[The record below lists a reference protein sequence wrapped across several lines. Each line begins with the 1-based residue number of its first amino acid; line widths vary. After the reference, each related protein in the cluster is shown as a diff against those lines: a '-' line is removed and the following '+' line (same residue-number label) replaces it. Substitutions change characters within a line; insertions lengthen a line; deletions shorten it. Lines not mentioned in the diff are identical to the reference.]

1 MENNK
6 KKNDLGAQ
14 LGNFMVKWKWPVLI
28 ATIILAVLTASGLQH
43 AGFNNDYRVFFSK
56 ENPQLKAFDALQ
68 KKYTKDD
75 NVYIVI
81 EPKNGKVFDRE
92 VLVAI
97 EELVDSAW
105 QTPYSSRVDAITNYQ
120 FTKAEADDMFVEDL
134 ISGAAEKS
142 DAAIKEAEQ
151 NALADP
157 ILKHRLINDDGSLT
171 GVNIVIKKPEAE
183 EYLAI
188 QAEKKRAAEAL
199 GIEVVTYPDVETEV
213 AAFVR
218 NQVSLLKEKHP
229 SIDTH
234 LSGVV
239 MLSNAFAEAA
249 NQDLSTLI
257 PAMYGII
264 ILTLILL
271 VLYNTGFLKGFFGKF
286 KSVST
291 ALSATIATVIILLFS
306 IFGGVGIM
314 SYLGVEL
321 TSVSVSAPTM
331 ILTLAVADSIHILI
345 TMLQGMRNGLSKNA
359 AIIESMR
366 VNFMP
371 VFITS
376 ATTVVGFLT
385 MNFSDSPP
393 FQDLGNIA
401 ATGVGLAFF
410 YSITL
415 MPALLS
421 ILPMWVKVKEGTS
434 TISNGSF
441 LDKIADFVIG
451 NRRAVFLGSVAL
463 TGVFIFIASR
473 NVLNEQFVEYFDDR
487 IEFRRATDYMAENL
501 TGIYTIEFS
510 VSANEEGG
518 ISNPEYLNTLQGFE
532 TWFENN
538 EKVVHVNSYTDVARK
553 VNKSMHGDDP
563 NENKLPDNREEA
575 AQYLL
580 LYEMSLPFGLDLN
593 NQINVDK
600 SETRFVATV
609 DNITATELIE
619 LSEGGEKWLDEHGI
633 KGESNLGISTAIM
646 FAHLTQRQIY
656 SMAEGGLWAILLISI
671 VLMIAMRSVK
681 FGLLSII
688 PNIVPVAMAFGVWY
702 FLSGQ
707 ITSGLAIV
715 FSMTIG
721 IVVDDTV
728 HLFSKYLR
736 ARREQNKS
744 PEEAIRYAFSTVGMA
759 IITTTIVLSAG
770 FFILGQSAFAM
781 NSGMALLTA
790 ITIII
795 ALIIDLVFLPVLIL
809 AIDKKKKKRALIP
822 KTDKGEIAISTT

>member
-1 MENNK
+1 MAKENFGSK
-6 KKNDLGAQ
+6 LGSFVVRWRWTI
-14 LGNFMVKWKWPVLI
+14 LLSTILI
-28 ATIILAVLTASGLQH
+28 AVIGASGLQY
-43 AGFNNDYRVFFSK
+43 AGFNNDYRVFFRDD
-56 ENPQLKAFDALQ
+56 NPQLVTNEALQ

-75 NVYIVI
+75 NVYVVI
-81 EPKNGKVFDRE
+81 QPKDGKVFDRE
-92 VLVAI
+92 VLIAI
-97 EELVDSAW
+97 EEFVDSAW

-120 FTKAEADDMFVEDL
+120 FTKAEGDDMFVEDL
-134 ISGAAEKS
+134 IYGAADLTDEQ
-142 DAAIKEAEQ
+142 IKEAEK

-157 ILKHRLINDDGSLT
+157 ILKHRLINEDASLT
-171 GVNIVIKKPEAE
+171 GVNIVIKKPESE
-183 EYLAI
+183 EYKAT
-188 QAEKKRAAEAL
+188 QAAKQRIADSL
-199 GIEVVTYPDVETEV
+199 GIEVTTYAETETEV
-213 AAFVR
+213 AVFVR
-218 NQVSLLKEKHP
+218 NQVELLKQKHP
-229 SIDTH
+229 SIETH

-239 MLSNAFAEAA
+239 MLSNAFGEAA
-249 NQDLSTLI
+249 GKDLSTLI
-257 PAMYGII
+257 PAMYLVI

-271 VLYNTGFLKGFFGKF
+271 VLYNTGFLSGVSGFL
-286 KSVST
+286 KSSVT
-291 ALSATIATVIILLFS
+291 ALSATFSTVLVLLFS
-306 IFGGVGIM
+306 ILGGVGIM

-345 TMLQGMRNGLSKNA
+345 SMLQGMRGGLPKNA
-359 AIIESMR
+359 AIIESLR
-366 VNFMP
+366 INFMP

-401 ATGVGLAFF
+401 AIGVALAFLF
-410 YSITL
+410 SVTL
-415 MPALLS
+415 LPALLS
-421 ILPMWVKVKEGTS
+421 ILPMWVKDRSKESVGARMTW
-434 TISNGSF
+434 
-441 LDKIADFVIG
+441 LDKLANFVIA
-451 NRRAVFLGSVAL
+451 RRRPLLFGSLGVTAL
-463 TGVFIFIASR
+463 LIFFASR
-473 NVLNEQFVEYFDDR
+473 NQLNEQFVEYFGEE
-487 IEFRRATDYMAENL
+487 IEFRRATDFMADNL
-501 TGIYTIEFS
+501 TGIYTIEYS
-510 VSANEEGG
+510 VSSGEEGG
-518 ISNPEYLNTLQGFE
+518 ISNPQFLNTLQSFE
-532 TWFENN
+532 EWFESN
-538 EKVVHVNSYTDVARK
+538 EKVVHVSAYSDVARK

-563 NENKLPDNREEA
+563 AEYKLPDNREEA

-619 LSEGGEKWLDEHGI
+619 LSESGEKWLSDNGI

-671 VLMIAMRSVK
+671 VLMIALRSFK
-681 FGLLSII
+681 FGLLSMI
-688 PNIVPVAMAFGVWY
+688 PNIVPVALAFGIWY

-744 PEEAIRYAFSTVGMA
+744 AEEAIRYAFSTVGMA
-759 IITTTIVLSAG
+759 IVTTTVVLSAG
-770 FFILGQSAFAM
+770 FFILGQSSFAM
-781 NSGMALLTA
+781 NSGMAILTA
-790 ITIII
+790 ITIIT
-795 ALIIDLVFLPVLIL
+795 ALVIDLLFLPTVIL
-809 AIDKKKKKRALIP
+809 EVDKDKKEAQKSTSFQQADSVLEP
-822 KTDKGEIAISTT
+822 AEAI

>member
-1 MENNK
+1 MENNSS
-6 KKNDLGAQ
+6 NGSFGSVLGR
-14 LGNFMVKWKWPVLI
+14 FVVRWRWPILIGTILI
-28 ATIILAVLTASGLQH
+28 AILGASGLQY
-43 AGFNNDYRVFFSK
+43 AGFNNDYRVFFS
-56 ENPQLKAFDALQ
+56 EDNPQLKTNDALQ

-75 NVYIVI
+75 NVYVVI
-81 EPKNGKVFDRE
+81 QPKNGKVFDRD
-92 VLVAI
+92 VLIAI
-97 EELVDSAW
+97 EEFVDSAW

-120 FTKAEADDMFVEDL
+120 FTKAEGDDMFVEDL
-134 ISGAAEKS
+134 IFGAADLTDEQ
-142 DAAIKEAEQ
+142 IKEAEK

-157 ILKHRLINDDGSLT
+157 ILQHRLINEDASLT
-171 GVNIVIKKPEAE
+171 GINIVIKKPDPE
-183 EYLAI
+183 EYKRI
-188 QAEKKRAAEAL
+188 QAEKQQMADSL
-199 GIEVVTYPDVETEV
+199 GIEVTTYAETETEV

-218 NQVSLLKEKHP
+218 NQVELLKEKHP
-229 SIDTH
+229 SIETH

-239 MLSNAFAEAA
+239 MLSNAFGEAA
-249 NQDLSTLI
+249 QKDLSTLI
-257 PAMYGII
+257 PAMYLVI

-271 VLYNTGFLKGFFGKF
+271 VLYNTGFLKGISGGL
-286 KSVST
+286 KSIVTAGSVTFST
-291 ALSATIATVIILLFS
+291 LLVLMFS
-306 IFGGVGIM
+306 ILGGVGIM

-345 TMLQGMRNGLSKNA
+345 TMLQGMRNGLAKKE

-385 MNFSDSPP
+385 MNFSDAPP
-393 FQDLGNIA
+393 FRDLGNIA

-410 YSITL
+410 FSVTL
-415 MPALLS
+415 LPALLA
-421 ILPMWVKVKEGTS
+421 ILPMWVKGKNDATQGAS
-434 TISNGSF
+434 LSW
-441 LDKIADFVIG
+441 LDNLANFVIAKRG
-451 NRRAVFLGSVAL
+451 PLLYGSIGVTALLVF
-463 TGVFIFIASR
+463 FASR
-473 NVLNEQFVEYFDDR
+473 NQLNEQFVEYFDDS
-487 IEFRRATDYMAENL
+487 IEFRRATDFMADNL
-501 TGIYTIEFS
+501 TGIYTIEYS
-510 VSANEEGG
+510 VSSGEEGG
-518 ISNPEYLNTLQGFE
+518 ISNPAFLNTLERFE
-532 TWFENN
+532 NWFEAND
-538 EKVVHVNSYTDVARK
+538 KVVHVSTYTDVARK
-553 VNKSMHGDDP
+553 VNKSMHSDNP
-563 NENKLPDNREEA
+563 SEYKLPDNREEA

-600 SETRFVATV
+600 SETRFIATV
-609 DNITATELIE
+609 DNVTATELIE
-619 LSEGGEKWLDEHGI
+619 LSEAGEKWLTENGI

-671 VLMIAMRSVK
+671 VLVIALRSFK

-688 PNIVPVAMAFGVWY
+688 PNIVPVAIAFGVWF

-744 PEEAIRYAFSTVGMA
+744 SEEAIRYAFSTVGIA
-759 IITTTIVLSAG
+759 IVTTTIVLSAG
-770 FFILGQSAFAM
+770 FFILGQSSFAM
-781 NSGMALLTA
+781 NSGMAQLTA
-790 ITIII
+790 ITIIA
-795 ALIIDLVFLPVLIL
+795 ALVIDLLFLPSVIM
-809 AIDKKKKKRALIP
+809 AVDKR
-822 KTDKGEIAISTT
+822 KTA